1 MASTVMGIATTVE
14 AQSLN
19 MIVMG
24 FSFAAALAWYEF
36 IKVGLLEKFI
46 KSNGSLQGSAMAA
59 LLTTLLAVL
68 VFVILKTFVKNV
80 EIREPGAP
88 VFAVTR

>member
-24 FSFAAALAWYEF
+24 FTFAAALAWYNTITHVVERM
-36 IKVGLLEKFI
+36 I
-46 KSNGSLQGSAMAA
+46 KSNGSIQGSAIAA
-59 LLTTLLAVL
+59 LLTTLLAVV
-68 VFVILKTFVKNV
+68 VFIVLKALIKNV
-80 EIREPGAP
+80 EIKEPGAP
-88 VFAVTR
+88 LFAVTR